1 MKIDVYDATM
11 ESIGV
16 RALRND
22 LATQLRRVAQG
33 QQLQVTDHGRPVAV
47 IGPSETPSSSSVDN
61 ALAAGRLRRPVLTGI
76 AATRN
81 PIDVAPGLRLDRVV
95 DDVR

>member
-1 MKIDVYDATM
+1 MSLDAYNESM
-11 ESIGV
+11 DSIGV

-22 LATQLRRVAQG
+22 LASNLRRVANG
-33 QQLQVTDHGRPVAV
+33 QHLQVTDHGRPIAV
-47 IGPSETPSSSSVDN
+47 IGPADTPSSSSVAN
-61 ALAAGRLRRPVLTGI
+61 AIAAGRVRRPILTGT
-76 AATRN
+76 AATTN